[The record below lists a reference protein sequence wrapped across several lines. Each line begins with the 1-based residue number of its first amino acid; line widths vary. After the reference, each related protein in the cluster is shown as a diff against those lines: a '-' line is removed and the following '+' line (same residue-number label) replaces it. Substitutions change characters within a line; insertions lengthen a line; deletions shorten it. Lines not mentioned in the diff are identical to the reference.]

1 MKSLLKVKN
10 VYKISV
16 TSDKWTTWNII
27 IIGGEASKAQQKL
40 QITTNML
47 EIHGSESVRG
57 TGVQRLFC
65 DKSEF

>member
-16 TSDKWTTWNII
+16 TSDKWTTWNI

-65 DKSEF
+65 DKYEF

>member
-1 MKSLLKVKN
+1 MKSSLRVKN

-16 TSDKWTTWNII
+16 TSDKWTTWNI